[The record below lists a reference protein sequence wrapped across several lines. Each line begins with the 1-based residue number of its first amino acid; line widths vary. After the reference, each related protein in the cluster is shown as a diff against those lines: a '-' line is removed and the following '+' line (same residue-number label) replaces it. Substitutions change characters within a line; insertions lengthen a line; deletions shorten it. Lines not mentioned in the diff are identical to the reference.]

1 MNWSISKK
9 ISTACVITLALLTFV
24 GLTALRQAHQ
34 SRDIAFWISHSHE
47 VLKLLAACRSL
58 ADECED
64 ECRSYKASRDNSFL
78 SEYRAHSTELTAASH
93 ELVAKFAD
101 NAVQQ
106 IHGRKI
112 RDLTQS
118 AIHVWDIS
126 TTGSAAAQA
135 APSSL
140 SVVLQL
146 EDEVGICEAAEKQLL
161 AIRSQRFLQ
170 ATNNI
175 LFSQGILLA
184 LSLALLVV
192 AYFVLRRYLDEER
205 RSQELLKSSKLQFTG
220 IFNQAFQQMWVLS
233 KEGNLLQAN
242 QTALDFVGLTRET
255 EVGRPFWQ
263 TAWWPN
269 QSEAQERFKQALAAA
284 SSGSIQRFD
293 IKATSASGHEVEL
306 DFSLKPLVGT
316 DKEVA
321 LIIAEGRDITAF
333 KQAQA
338 TLKENQVR
346 LEAIMQ
352 SLAEGLYQLDTQG
365 RLLFVNANGAKML
378 GYSPEELVGQSLH
391 DIVHGHD
398 DSDPSKECSLLKLIA
413 AGGSKSKEDR
423 FQRHD
428 GSFIPVQ
435 LLSAPLNVDGQE
447 RGIVVSVYDITVRK
461 EAQAR
466 QNMQYALTNIFSQA
480 ESVAAAAPQVLK
492 QLCEQLGWTSGS
504 FWRVGDDNKDE
515 QATLNLVSI
524 WSKTDELEQRAS
536 KPAASSVSLSSP
548 LVQAF
553 LGKSTLNKGEEL
565 PGKVWSENGPLWIG
579 KGSQTESAM
588 LIEALKNNL
597 NTLFAFPVRSD
608 EKVLGVITL
617 AAHDALELTSS
628 QLQML
633 NASGSQFGLF
643 IERRTSED
651 RLRDREML
659 FLQLAN
665 NIREI
670 FWISAAR
677 PGLNKVLYVSP
688 AYEDVFGRP
697 VSEVYERAN
706 SYLDAVV
713 PEDLE
718 RVRQHVLKEMYSGS
732 AVEFRIKRPD
742 GAIRWVWGRWS
753 VVYDEEGKP
762 ERLVGIVHDISERK
776 EMERRV
782 SEFYSTVSHELRTP
796 LTSIRASLGLL
807 EGGIAGVLPDKAK
820 KLVDIARA
828 ESDRLIRLIN
838 DILDIRKI
846 EAGRLELKQRPLKA
860 RKVVDVT
867 LQGTAGM
874 AHEYGVKLVS
884 IVETEREIF
893 ADQDR
898 VVQVLTNLVS
908 NAIKYA
914 PRHGDVTVKVAGH
927 GAFCRYSVTDK
938 GPGIPEDQLHKL
950 FGLFQQL
957 DSTDTRQKGGTG
969 LGLAISKAIVEQH
982 GGTISV
988 NTKHGEGSTFYFDIP
1003 ANKEPL
1009 HDEPAKDVTDF
1020 SAGYV
1025 LVVEDDEKLTEV
1037 LKELLEGENY
1047 GVVIARTIAEAD
1059 KQVRHSAPQ
1068 AVLLDVHLP
1077 DGNGLDWM
1085 RRIRETAKGKAI
1097 PVVVMTGQEADD
1109 NYPLPM
1115 LIDWLRKPVDVGHL
1129 LASLKA
1135 GLARKPLVAGPQ
1147 VLIVEDDP
1155 STREIL
1161 VHQLNELGIRCIE
1174 ASSGF
1179 MALQMVHEHNPDLII
1194 LDLGLPGFDG
1204 FELVKKLESS
1214 SSRLT
1219 PLLVYTSRDLTNA
1232 DMQSLQLGLTK
1243 HLIKSKTS
1251 QEQFLNT
1258 VRELLADVL
1267 PPHDPIPQ
1275 ATSS

>member
-9 ISTACVITLALLTFV
+9 ITVACVVTLAMLAFV

-34 SRDIAFWISHSHE
+34 SRDIASWVSHSHE
-47 VLKLLAACRSL
+47 VLKSLVSCRSL
-58 ADECED
+58 ADQCED
-64 ECRSYKASRDNSFL
+64 ECRSYAASRDNRFL
-78 SEYRAHSTELTAASH
+78 SEYRSHSTELSATCS
-93 ELVAKFAD
+93 ELLGKTAD

-106 IHGRKI
+106 MHGKKI
-112 RDLTQS
+112 QDFAKS
-118 AIHVWDIS
+118 AIRIWDAS
-126 TTGSAAAQA
+126 TTGSGIATGASA
-135 APSSL
+135 L
-140 SVVLQL
+140 TLVREL
-146 EDEVGICEAAEKQLL
+146 EDEVSVSEAEEKQLL
-161 AIRSQRFLQ
+161 ALRSQRFLD
-170 ATNNI
+170 ATNSI

-184 LSLALLVV
+184 LSLALLLV
-192 AYFVLRRYLDEER
+192 AYFIVRRYLDEER

-255 EVGRPFWQ
+255 EVGRPFWE

-269 QSEAQERFKQALAAA
+269 QNEAQERFKNALEAA
-284 SSGSIQRFD
+284 SLGDIQRFEL
-293 IKATSASGHEVEL
+293 KATEANGQEVEL
-306 DFSLKPLVGT
+306 DFSLKPLLAAN
-316 DKEVA
+316 KEVV

-333 KQAQA
+333 KAAQ
-338 TLKENQVR
+338 TNLKENQVR
-346 LEAIMQ
+346 LEAIME
-352 SLAEGLYQLDTQG
+352 SLAEGLYQIDTQG
-365 RLLFVNANGAKML
+365 RVLFVNANGAKML
-378 GYSPEELVGQSLH
+378 GYSSDELVGKSLH
-391 DIVHGHD
+391 DIVHQHD
-398 DSDPSKECSLLKLIA
+398 ENNPDKDCLLLKSIT
-413 AGGSKSKEDR
+413 
-423 FQRHD
+423 D
-428 GSFIPVQ
+428 GSNRNREEKFCRKDGTFMPVQ

-447 RGIVVSVYDITVRK
+447 RGSVVSVYDITVRK

-480 ESVAAAAPQVLK
+480 ESLSVAAPQVLK
-492 QLCEQLGWTSGS
+492 QLCDQLGWACGS
-504 FWRVGDDNKDE
+504 FWRVRDEIKGEADTLDLVSVWSKNGDVE
-515 QATLNLVSI
+515 QAELN
-524 WSKTDELEQRAS
+524 
-536 KPAASSVSLSSP
+536 
-548 LVQAF
+548 F
-553 LGKSTLNKGEEL
+553 LGKSSLTKGDEL
-565 PGKVWSENGPLWIG
+565 PGKVWSENGPLWVG
-579 KGSQTESAM
+579 KGSQASSAM
-588 LIEALKNNL
+588 LSEAIKQDL
-597 NTLFAFPVRSD
+597 NTMFAFPVRSD

-617 AAHDALELTSS
+617 AARDAAELTSS

-633 NASGSQFGLF
+633 NGTGSQFGLF

-670 FWISAAR
+670 FWISSAK
-677 PGLNKVLYVSP
+677 PGQNKVLYVSP
-688 AYEDVFGRP
+688 AFEEVFGRP

-706 SYLDAVV
+706 SYFDAVV
-713 PEDLE
+713 PEDRD
-718 RVRQHVLKEMYSGS
+718 RVKHHILKEMYTGS
-732 AVEFRIKRPD
+732 AIEYRIRRPD
-742 GAIRWVWGRWS
+742 GTMRWVWGRWS
-753 VVYDEEGKP
+753 VVYDQDGKP

-846 EAGRLELKQRPLKA
+846 EAGRLELKQRPVKA

-867 LQGTAGM
+867 LQGTDGM
-874 AHEYGVKLVS
+874 AHEFGVKLVPV
-884 IVETEREIF
+884 VETEREVF

-898 VVQVLTNLVS
+898 VVQVLANLVS

-914 PRHGDVTVKVAGH
+914 PRDSDVTVKVTDH

-982 GGTISV
+982 GGTVSV
-988 NTKHGEGSTFYFDIP
+988 NTKVGQGSTFYFDIP
-1003 ANKEPL
+1003 ANKEPVRE
-1009 HDEPAKDVTDF
+1009 EPVKPVTDF
-1020 SAGYV
+1020 RAGYV

-1037 LKELLEGENY
+1037 LSQLLEGENY
-1047 GVVIARTIAEAD
+1047 CVSIARTIAEAD
-1059 KQVRHSAPQ
+1059 ELVRQSPPQ

-1085 RRIRETAKGKAI
+1085 RRIRETPKGRNI
-1097 PVVVMTGQEADD
+1097 PVVVMTGQETDD
-1109 NYPLPM
+1109 CYSLPM
-1115 LIDWLRKPVDVGHL
+1115 LIDWLRKPVDVSHL
-1129 LASLKA
+1129 LASLKV
-1135 GLARKPLVAGPQ
+1135 GLSRKPSIAGPQ
-1147 VLIVEDDP
+1147 VLIVEDDQ
-1155 STREIL
+1155 STREII
-1161 VHQLNELGIRCIE
+1161 VHQLNELGVRCIE
-1174 ASSGF
+1174 AASGF

-1204 FELVKKLESS
+1204 FELVKKLETSCS
-1214 SSRLT
+1214 KLT

-1232 DMQSLQLGLTK
+1232 DIEKLQLGLTK

-1251 QEQFLNT
+1251 QEDFLNA
-1258 VRELLADVL
+1258 VRDLLAHVL
-1267 PPHDPIPQ
+1267 PPRDAIAQ
-1275 ATSS
+1275 TTGKS